1 MMPARPMATRKPQTR
16 SPEST
21 LKAVRR
27 FSRINGWS
35 VAVIAGLGTLIS
47 LLFGDLVGV
56 SVGLLAVAAGAM
68 EIHGQ
73 RRLSRRDADGMKWLV
88 RSQLGLLSVVL
99 VYAVSRLASFDR
111 ETAMG
116 NLTPDMAVA
125 LKEAGID
132 TADLL
137 PLVKLAFFGFYGA
150 VILVTCVYQ
159 GGLALYYRS
168 RVDRV
173 TQALAAAPNAAT
185 TAARGPAIDQRF
197 YDQVAAEMSANQV
210 RPGLWTRALAES
222 GGEDSRCKAL
232 YIRLRVEELQRGGIG
247 D

>member
-1 MMPARPMATRKPQTR
+1 MAKRKPQTTTR

-21 LKAVRR
+21 LKTVRR
-27 FSRINGWS
+27 FSRVNGWS

-56 SVGLLAVAAGAM
+56 SLGLLATSAGAM

-73 RRLSRRDADGMKWLV
+73 RCLGRRDPDGMKWLV
-88 RSQLGLLSVVL
+88 RSQLWLLSVVL
-99 VYAVSRLASFDR
+99 VYATSRLASFDSD
-111 ETAMG
+111 TALS

-132 TADLL
+132 TADVL
-137 PLVKLAFFGFYGA
+137 PLVKLAFFGFYGT

-159 GGLALYYRS
+159 GGLAIYYRS

-173 TQALAAAPNAAT
+173 TQALAAAPLAA
-185 TAARGPAIDQRF
+185 AMALGSAVDQRL
-197 YDQVAAEMSANQV
+197 YDQVAAEMGANQV

>member
-1 MMPARPMATRKPQTR
+1 MAKRKPQTR

-35 VAVIAGLGTLIS
+35 VAVIAGLATLVS
-47 LLFGDLVGV
+47 LLLGDVVGV
-56 SVGLLAVAAGAM
+56 AAGLLATSAGAM

-99 VYAVSRLASFDR
+99 VYAVSRLASFDS

-116 NLTPDMAVA
+116 NLTPNMVAV

-132 TADLL
+132 PADLL
-137 PLVKLAFFGFYGA
+137 PLVKLTFYGFYSA
-150 VILVTCVYQ
+150 VMLVSCVYQ

-173 TQALAAAPNAAT
+173 AQALAAAPIAAT
-185 TAARGPAIDQRF
+185 TAAHVPAIEQRF